1 MSKRKGCSKTSFLKS
16 TKVALLLMLTLM
28 LPALG
33 ITVHAQTRSTS
44 QSSTSK
50 AISVPQLQSYYNL
63 PSWWNGYNCDS
74 HNNPNANPNPNSIWR
89 GIQACVPQTGKS
101 NMFPV
106 SFFTGWSQEN
116 EFQCTELVK
125 RYLYL
130 VYGLQ
135 SMGGTNGN
143 QVVDNYTAKY
153 PNIFHKVVNDANSSN
168 LSNGRLHMTPAEGD
182 VLSYSPVHT

>member
-1 MSKRKGCSKTSFLKS
+1 
-16 TKVALLLMLTLM
+16 
-28 LPALG
+28 
-33 ITVHAQTRSTS
+33 
-44 QSSTSK
+44 
-50 AISVPQLQSYYNL
+50 
-63 PSWWNGYNCDS
+63 
-74 HNNPNANPNPNSIWR
+74 
-89 GIQACVPQTGKS
+89 
-101 NMFPV
+101 MFPV
-106 SFFTGWSQEN
+106 SFFPGWSQEN

-182 VLSYSPVHT
+182 VLHVTHLCILQS